1 MIKNNREVAIKI
13 DEVSKD
19 FNLPHEL
26 NNNLKQRLLHPL
38 KRTSTEKQHAL
49 KDVSFEIKKGDF
61 FGIVGRNGS
70 GKSTLLKIIAEI
82 YAPTKGNVTVNGS
95 LTPFIELGVGFNPE
109 LTGKENVFLN
119 GAMLGFSK
127 KEMASMYDEIVD
139 FAELEKFM
147 DQKLKNYSSGM
158 QVRLAFSVAIRAK
171 SDILLLDEVL
181 AVGDINFQKKCFDYF
196 RELKREEKTV
206 VFVTHSMYQVKEYC
220 TQALL
225 IDDGKVVLTKDVDD
239 TLDKYLQIMN
249 PKQAKDDKRD
259 TSKGRLNSDIDVS
272 NISHRT
278 EGSRLIISYSISGI
292 DNNKKRFSTAFS
304 ISDIAGTKL
313 FGGSSINFEHKL
325 RGAGAGRYTWVMQ
338 NVLSAGKYKV
348 NVSVNSDD
356 QKITKTFEDV
366 HRIGIEKARKS
377 HFPIDPIESLSI
389 DT

>member
-225 IDDGKVVLTKDVDD
+225 IDDGKVVPTKDVDD

-249 PKQAKDDKRD
+249 PKEKNTEKLTKVKTKKKAFKIEDKNITVTESEISLDFKLSGKINRNINFAVGIKDNAMQAALKY
-259 TSKGRLNSDIDVS
+259 NSVLAKHTGYKAVGS
-272 NISHRT
+272 NEVNIEIKFMNILVGGT
-278 EGSRLIISYSISGI
+278 YSVDLSML
-292 DNNKKRFSTAFS
+292 DEKSNS
-304 ISDIAGTKL
+304 IASFEDIASFDIKNSKSNSGNL
-313 FGGSSINFEHKL
+313 YGISSI
-325 RGAGAGRYTWVMQ
+325 
-338 NVLSAGKYKV
+338 KV
-348 NVSVNSDD
+348 
-356 QKITKTFEDV
+356 
-366 HRIGIEKARKS
+366 R
-377 HFPIDPIESLSI
+377 
-389 DT
+389 